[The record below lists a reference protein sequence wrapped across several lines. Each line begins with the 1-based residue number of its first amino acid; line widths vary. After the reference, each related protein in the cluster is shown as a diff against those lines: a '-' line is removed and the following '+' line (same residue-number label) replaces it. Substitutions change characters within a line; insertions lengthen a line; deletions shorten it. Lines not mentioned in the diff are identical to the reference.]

1 MTDYIKVPVRDQRC
15 AVLTFAR
22 AKGALEPED
31 IKKRFPDP
39 RKIVVEEKYDG
50 SRFMLIVQGQT
61 VQLRSR
67 HVSTKTRELG
77 DKTANFPHLQGL
89 EGWFVLDGEIL
100 PSGGESF
107 SDVGSVVLSLPA
119 KAIAWQEKHGLAA
132 YYAFDILV
140 HNNVDVRNLPFSKRR
155 ELLLKTVFFIHKSC
169 HNPHV
174 VMPAQWPGKE
184 AVQVFENIVKYRGE
198 GVMVKELD
206 APYGKGWYKVKKH
219 RDTCAIITGFTEG
232 RGKYKGQIGAIK
244 FSVFD
249 TKNKQPVLIEVG
261 QCSGMEDS
269 IRKYI
274 SLKPLKYM
282 GKVLEVRAQEI
293 AAKGRLRHPRF
304 VRIRHDYNKEEC
316 TLQKLYDD
324 FA

>member
-1 MTDYIKVPVRDQRC
+1 MKDYIRIPVANRVIAD
-15 AVLTFAR
+15 LKFAR
-22 AKGALEPED
+22 AKGALEPEG
-31 IKKRFPDP
+31 IKEKFPDS

-50 SRFMLIVQGQT
+50 SRFMLVARGKT

-67 HVSTKTRELG
+67 HVSTKTGELG
-77 DKTANFPHLQGL
+77 DKTANFPHLQKL

-119 KAIAWQEKHGLAA
+119 KAIAWQKKHGLAA

-140 HNNVDVRNLPFSKRR
+140 YNNVDVRSQTFEKRR
-155 ELLLKTVFFIHKSC
+155 KLLEKTVQYIHKSC
-169 HNPHV
+169 HNDHV
-174 VMPAQWPGKE
+174 VMPAQWPGKD
-184 AVQVFENIVKYRGE
+184 AVGKFNHIVEFAGE

-206 APYGKGWYKVKKH
+206 APYGQGWYKVKKH
-219 RDTCAIITGFTEG
+219 RDACVLISGFTEG
-232 RGKYKGQIGAIK
+232 QGKYKNKIGAIR
-244 FSVFD
+244 FSVLD
-249 TKNKQPVLIEVG
+249 EATGKLLEVG
-261 QCSGMEDS
+261 QCSGMDDAT
-269 IRKYI
+269 RDYM
-274 SLKPLKYM
+274 SLKPAKYI

-304 VRIRHDYNKEEC
+304 VRIRHDYNKKEC

-324 FA
+324 FSS